1 MKYTQW
7 AIYTKL
13 LNIRNFGNYE
23 LIDNQRNLGADWTCW
38 GWLLP
43 SSQTE
48 SCWMEAKIKY
58 VLVMSLVIDPFLL
71 NLEPNQTFKNVCDSY
86 FLWSSHSWSKSY
98 QKKQTL
104 FAWNF
109 FQSMGGGVY
118 LFIPFYIRMWL
129 QKPIF
134 SIALKSF
141 FAAFSAV
148 DLMIDKYQQVVW
160 PFIPFMQIAGI
171 ILQARRI

>member
-109 FQSMGGGVY
+109 FQSMGGEYTY
-118 LFIPFYIRMWL
+118 LSHFIYVCDFKSQFFPLHWSHFLRHSALLIWWL
-129 QKPIF
+129 T
-134 SIALKSF
+134 SINRWYGLSF
-141 FAAFSAV
+141 H
-148 DLMIDKYQQVVW
+148 LCRLQV
-160 PFIPFMQIAGI
+160 
-171 ILQARRI
+171 